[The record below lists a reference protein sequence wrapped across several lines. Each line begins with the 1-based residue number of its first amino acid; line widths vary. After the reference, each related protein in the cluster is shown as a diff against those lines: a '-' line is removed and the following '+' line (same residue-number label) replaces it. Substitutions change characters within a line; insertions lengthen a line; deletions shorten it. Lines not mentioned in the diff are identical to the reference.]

1 MPSRRA
7 APIRSALPDLLARH
21 ELSWSELARR
31 AGLSDR
37 QVRRLRRPG
46 ANPFLAVG
54 QRVARALGVPLEEVW
69 SCHE

>member
-1 MPSRRA
+1 MPTPRRVALHSR
-7 APIRSALPDLLARH
+7 LPQLLAR
-21 ELSWSELARR
+21 LDWSWPELARR

-54 QRVARALGVPLEEVW
+54 QRVAAALGVPLEEVW
-69 SCHE
+69 SCPE